1 MNQFLASHASHDV
14 VQSAAVVD
22 ADGVD
27 GAVAIDNYEK
37 PVSGVISVVQNN
49 QRTYRR
55 RYRNGI
61 KIGFPIFQVNPLY
74 VIRILPLNI
83 FCNN

>member
-37 PVSGVISVVQNN
+37 PVSSVISMVQKKCTKHSP
-49 QRTYRR
+49 QFVTVSR
-55 RYRNGI
+55 
-61 KIGFPIFQVNPLY
+61 
-74 VIRILPLNI
+74 
-83 FCNN
+83 

>member
-37 PVSGVISVVQNN
+37 PVSSVISMVQNN
-49 QRTYRR
+49 V
-55 RYRNGI
+55 G
-61 KIGFPIFQVNPLY
+61 
-74 VIRILPLNI
+74 NI
-83 FCNN
+83 VRDS